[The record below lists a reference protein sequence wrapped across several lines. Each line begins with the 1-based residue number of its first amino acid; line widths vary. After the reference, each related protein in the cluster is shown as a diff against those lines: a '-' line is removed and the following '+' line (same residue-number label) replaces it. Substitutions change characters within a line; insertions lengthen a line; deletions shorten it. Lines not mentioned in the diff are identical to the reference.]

1 MTLVCKASIISPWWS
16 RPAFKGWLRV
26 LNRKWLGWSGK
37 DRNAL
42 RWSVQANPFW
52 GVCAWRAHRGQP
64 ISRLAIF
71 WLTHKGDLYLSR
83 DGTIISIGWEPEMT
97 FSTSVQLAW

>member
-1 MTLVCKASIISPWWS
+1 MGMFILLLMLKEQCFPSQRCGMTLACKASIIISPWWS

-37 DRNAL
+37 DRNAF

-64 ISRLAIF
+64 ISRLATF
-71 WLTHKGDLYLSR
+71 WLTHMKRSHLSH
-83 DGTIISIGWEPEMT
+83 
-97 FSTSVQLAW
+97 